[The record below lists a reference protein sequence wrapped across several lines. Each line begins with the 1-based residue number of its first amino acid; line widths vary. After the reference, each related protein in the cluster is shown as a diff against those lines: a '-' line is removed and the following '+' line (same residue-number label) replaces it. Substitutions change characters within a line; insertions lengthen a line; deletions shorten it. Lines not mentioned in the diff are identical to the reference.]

1 MFIAL
6 QSLFFI
12 YLMYI
17 FTYKCEI
24 LISNYHDVICKIDD
38 CKQKTSIEKIITINE

>member
-38 CKQKTSIEKIITINE
+38 CKQKNSIEKIITINE